1 MSLQVDRKFEKVN
14 EILEKHGAKTSNL
27 ISILQEIQAEYRYL
41 PEEVLTYVAT
51 VLDIPP
57 SAVFGVATFYAQ
69 FSLIPK
75 GKYVIKICDG
85 TACHVRGA
93 DKVNYSIRKQLGL
106 KDGENTTEDFSFT
119 VETVS
124 CIGACGLAPVMT
136 INDTEVYGELT
147 PESASLIIENLMK
160 KERDEE

>member
-1 MSLQVDRKFEKVN
+1 MSLQVDRKFQKVN
-14 EILEKHGAKTSNL
+14 EILKKHGFETSNL

-51 VLDIPP
+51 VLDVSP

-69 FSLIPK
+69 FSLVPK

-85 TACHVRGA
+85 TACHVRGSE
-93 DKVNYSIRKQLGL
+93 KVNYAIRKKLDL
-106 KDGENTTEDFSFT
+106 KDGENTTEDFGFT

-136 INDTEVYGELT
+136 INDTEVHGELT

-160 KERDEE
+160 KERDEA